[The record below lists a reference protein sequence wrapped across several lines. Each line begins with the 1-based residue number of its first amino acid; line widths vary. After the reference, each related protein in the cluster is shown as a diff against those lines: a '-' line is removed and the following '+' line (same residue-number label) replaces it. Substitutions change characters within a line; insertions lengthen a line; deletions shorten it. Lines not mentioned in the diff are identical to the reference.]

1 MSLLT
6 QQFTCL
12 QQLVVWSDH
21 RVSRIVWR
29 R

>member
-21 RVSRIVWR
+21 RVSRIV
-29 R
+29 